1 MSRAFVKEGDGDESH
16 GDLPELPLSEHPNYV
31 TPRGMA
37 LLRARLDGAGRR
49 LAALDDELA
58 SGETPDE
65 EPVGE
70 RVGIRLERAYVQRE
84 IRWLQARILGAI
96 TIAPER
102 QPADRI
108 AFGARV
114 ELVDT
119 SGREHRY
126 RIVGE
131 DEADPER
138 GLISW
143 VSPLARSLHGARVG
157 DSVLWKRPVGDL
169 EVEVLTIDYG

>member
-1 MSRAFVKEGDGDESH
+1 MSRAFVREGDGESDP
-16 GDLPELPLSEHPNYV
+16 GALPELPISEHPNYV
-31 TPRGMA
+31 TPRGMM
-37 LLRARLDGAGRR
+37 LLRARLNEAGRE
-49 LAALDDELA
+49 LQALDRAVEREA
-58 SGETPDE
+58 
-65 EPVGE
+65 VGA
-70 RVGIRLERAYVQRE
+70 RLERAHVQRE

-102 QPADRI
+102 QPADRV

-114 ELVDT
+114 EMADDDE
-119 SGREHRY
+119 REYRY

-143 VSPLARSLHGARVG
+143 VSPLARALHGARVG
-157 DSVLWKRPVGDL
+157 DSVVWKRPAGDIG
-169 EVEVLTIDYG
+169 VEVLAIEYG